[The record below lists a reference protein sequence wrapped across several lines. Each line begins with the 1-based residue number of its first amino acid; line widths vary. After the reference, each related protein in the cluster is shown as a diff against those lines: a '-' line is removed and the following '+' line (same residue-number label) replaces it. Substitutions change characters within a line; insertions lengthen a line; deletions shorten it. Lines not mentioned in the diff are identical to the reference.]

1 MGDNEVEVEVE
12 DEEREARSDG
22 TRVSWGQTVAGI
34 CQTQAYKLYT
44 KKQDRGHVSVIRPD
58 QSQLLVAQGGTGTI

>member
-1 MGDNEVEVEVE
+1 MAMGDVEGGGEVEGEVEDE

-34 CQTQAYKLYT
+34 CQTRTYKLYT
-44 KKQDRGHVSVIRPD
+44 RVRRVEHR
-58 QSQLLVAQGGTGTI
+58 

>member
-1 MGDNEVEVEVE
+1 MAMGDVDGDGEVEGEVEDE

-34 CQTQAYKLYT
+34 CQTRAYKLYT
-44 KKQDRGHVSVIRPD
+44 SV
-58 QSQLLVAQGGTGTI
+58 LECVHMYVVNLGQG

>member
-1 MGDNEVEVEVE
+1 MAMGEVDVGDEVEGEVGDE

-34 CQTQAYKLYT
+34 CQTRAYTPYT
-44 KKQDRGHVSVIRPD
+44 KNQNRGHMYVVRPD
-58 QSQLLVAQGGTGTI
+58 Q

>member
-22 TRVSWGQTVAGI
+22 TQVSWRQRVAGI
-34 CQTQAYKLYT
+34 CQTRAYKLYT
-44 KKQDRGHVSVIRPD
+44 SVLECVHMYVVNPD
-58 QSQLLVAQGGTGTI
+58 QG